1 MGMKSK
7 DFECNNCGAEGII
20 KFVDDGEH
28 LTSDVA
34 YCPFCGH
41 DIHKNDEDD
50 MDWSKED
57 YI

>member
-57 YI
+57 